1 MMAIEDE
8 PFGTSFAR
16 LGKMTGRAILPGFGF
31 AFVSLI
37 TLFAS
42 SSALALIAP
51 AGLADATTI
60 LTFAFF
66 FIIHGVFVIAIARK
80 LLAADI
86 GIVHALSWSSWRGG
100 ILLALAIAPFVLL
113 DLKAASYSCADGK
126 AYDVSTVPQLPWFLI
141 GWAVPTVSGIPTRLA
156 CWGQQLRILW
166 WPQRVILTA
175 PIAFP
180 VLFLSV
186 PFERKII
193 DCTPPFDGWGL
204 FEGGMVLI
212 PLLGLFLFAAT
223 LGAAILA
230 ATFVPA
236 KKHSS
241 KNP

>member
-1 MMAIEDE
+1 M
-8 PFGTSFAR
+8 
-16 LGKMTGRAILPGFGF
+16 
-31 AFVSLI
+31 
-37 TLFAS
+37 
-42 SSALALIAP
+42 
-51 AGLADATTI
+51 
-60 LTFAFF
+60 
-66 FIIHGVFVIAIARK
+66 
-80 LLAADI
+80 
-86 GIVHALSWSSWRGG
+86 
-100 ILLALAIAPFVLL
+100 
-113 DLKAASYSCADGK
+113 
-126 AYDVSTVPQLPWFLI
+126 
-141 GWAVPTVSGIPTRLA
+141 
-156 CWGQQLRILW
+156 
-166 WPQRVILTA
+166 ILTA
-175 PIAFP
+175 PITFL